1 MRMFLSTAIES
12 GMVQEGEY
20 FLCEFPQNEVKL
32 TQKNTGE
39 REEQTIHTEKLDM
52 YLCIIGDK
60 LYLISDN
67 GTEKHLRLNGGAA
80 VERRS
85 ATMKMIA
92 DELYKNPEI
101 FSDVFVINRNIQK
114 GMKGSYANV
123 SRWYWLDEGYSAGWP
138 GHLIEGIL
146 YVEQGEIKPCKLRFG
161 NSSCN
166 WASMSIRIGGLL
178 RPNLMV
184 IGGKGTKKEPW
195 ILKANS

>member
-39 REEQTIHTEKLDM
+39 GEEQTIHTEKLDM

-67 GTEKHLRLNGGAA
+67 GTEKHLRLNGGEA
-80 VERRS
+80 VEKRS

-92 DELYKNPEI
+92 DELYKNPE
-101 FSDVFVINRNIQK
+101 FFQTF
-114 GMKGSYANV
+114 
-123 SRWYWLDEGYSAGWP
+123 L
-138 GHLIEGIL
+138 
-146 YVEQGEIKPCKLRFG
+146 
-161 NSSCN
+161 
-166 WASMSIRIGGLL
+166 
-178 RPNLMV
+178 
-184 IGGKGTKKEPW
+184 
-195 ILKANS
+195 